1 MKLFYERYIKLKHVG
16 SGANAHV
23 YKVRH
28 AELGYV
34 RAIKILNDYIEDKD
48 EKVYQSF
55 LKECR
60 TLLTIGNGC
69 HPNIVRIYCP
79 DLIENHAVVEMDYIQ
94 GVTLDSYI
102 RKKGFLDYEEAVTFI
117 RDIVG
122 ALAYTHH
129 DIYRFLMSPEEDN
142 LKVDPADG
150 SKYLIS
156 ERKEAELVK
165 KYGISHN
172 DLHSNNVMRRDYD
185 GRFVLLDFGLA
196 VQDGKCVKSS
206 RMGDGNP
213 EYQAPEKFDSDT
225 VSPRSDVY
233 SLGIMMY
240 EALAGKVPFE
250 IEYDASGK
258 ASQKAVSMV
267 LDRHLHATP
276 SPILPLRKAA
286 FERRVPGAVYER
298 DYPEWLDG
306 VIMKCLEKN
315 PGDRYADARE
325 LLDDIERHL
334 RKDGEM
340 SQTSLREVDSL
351 KSDVARLEKN
361 LKEERDRNQKLIG
374 ELADASAAKSNPI
387 AAIPLCDPV
396 PMKEKKHSIWKLWT
410 FLLGFV
416 VVGCAVFVMILFRD
430 LNRMN
435 DVVNRYEGMDSTA
448 FADESVGRDMNR
460 YLPDTVYV
468 AAPVVNER
476 YTDSLLAENSRL
488 RDIIGADTIKIAEL
502 QIELQELNDMVNKLR
517 NSKPQSKIEYRTPP
531 DVEREL
537 KRLRDR
543 NNTLEAQLRR
553 WRESLPN

>member
-102 RKKGFLDYEEAVTFI
+102 RKKGFLDYEEVVTFI

-129 DIYRFLMSPEEDN
+129 DIYRFLMTPEEDN
-142 LKVDPADG
+142 LKADPADG

-172 DLHSNNVMRRDYD
+172 DLHSNNVMRREYD

-240 EALAGKVPFE
+240 EVLAGKVPFE

-267 LDRHLHATP
+267 LDQHLHATP

-286 FERRVPGAVYER
+286 FERRMPGAVYKR

-315 PGDRYADARE
+315 PDDRYADARA
-325 LLDDIERHL
+325 LLDDIEQHL
-334 RKDGEM
+334 RKDG
-340 SQTSLREVDSL
+340 SVHEVDSL
-351 KSDVARLEKN
+351 KSDVARLEKE
-361 LKEERDRNQKLIG
+361 LKEERDKHR
-374 ELADASAAKSNPI
+374 ELMSEIINAPAGAPASGAL
-387 AAIPLCDPV
+387 PLCDPV
-396 PMKEKKHSIWKLWT
+396 PPKGKERNKWKLWT
-410 FLLGFV
+410 FLSGFV
-416 VVGCAVFVMILFRD
+416 AVACAVFAMILLGDTQR
-430 LNRMN
+430 RGEVM
-435 DVVNRYEGMDSTA
+435 NRYEVMDSTA
-448 FADESVGRDMNR
+448 FADGSVGRDMNR
-460 YLPDTVYV
+460 YSPDTVYV
-468 AAPVVNER
+468 AVPGANEG

-488 RDIIGADTIKIAEL
+488 MDIIGADTIKIAQL

-517 NSKPQSKIEYRTPP
+517 NSKSQGKIEYRTPP

-537 KRLRDR
+537 KRLRER
-543 NNTLEAQLRR
+543 NSTLEAQLRR